1 MLDRHQVGQKCGTDE
16 APGMLSSW
24 RMTKRRENHR
34 FLCMGYKDR
43 RFDYH
48 CDSGFWPMDAWKN
61 CHKTAT
67 PENVNFVHKTL
78 KYLER
83 HTVACPLGKA
93 MKWWQVFAGAKGKA
107 EGKVEMVCCDIPN
120 YDSGMASEI
129 KHKRS
134 VCVNNIDQTIDYV
147 DQITDVDCGQG
158 NVMTK
163 WRLEHCEG
171 RNMLVEYSCI
181 PVPDLKKKH
190 EGTVLGSREL
200 VRGRVAVQQSLID
213 PTLA

>member
-24 RMTKRRENHR
+24 KMTKNG
-34 FLCMGYKDR
+34 CPDDKNR

-67 PENVNFVHKTL
+67 PENELVSRSL
-78 KYLER
+78 AYLDG
-83 HTVACPLGKA
+83 HIVACPLGKA

-134 VCVNNIDQTIDYV
+134 VCAHNIDDKTIDYM
-147 DQITDVDCGQG
+147 DQYTDVDCGQG

-163 WRLEHCEG
+163 WRLNYCEG
-171 RNMLVEYSCI
+171 KNMLVEYSCI